1 MSQLTGLR
9 STLAIPEKLEKS
21 KSFGLLGNQ
30 SLSLSLSLL
39 KWGEIFRRKMF
50 FFLRPGFLFADPT
63 FFEICRIAPKYKNI
77 TDFLSS
83 NLLWFSK
90 FWVTNIIFFT
100 LLTWFVVNL
109 WLIRNRSG
117 VGMDPNES
125 EHHNISCQRL

>member
-1 MSQLTGLR
+1 MHIHIHEYREKKDTITHKKKVSQLTGLR

-30 SLSLSLSLL
+30 SLFLSLSLSLSLL

-50 FFLRPGFLFADPT
+50 FFLGPGFLFADPT

-90 FWVTNIIFFT
+90 FWVTNTIFFT
-100 LLTWFVVNL
+100 LLA
-109 WLIRNRSG
+109 
-117 VGMDPNES
+117 
-125 EHHNISCQRL
+125 